1 MFARP
6 HPWMS
11 LSLAVLT
18 AGLAGVAVA
27 APVAAAGHTFVVTSA
42 SDKPDRTVGDGI
54 CDVTASTSTT
64 VCTLRAAIM
73 ESNADAAG
81 DRIRFAITGGSS
93 AVKTIKPASVL
104 PAITEPLVIDG
115 STQSGATVNTA
126 ATGTNA
132 RMRIVLDGSDAGNV
146 PGLQASATVTIKG
159 LVISR
164 FARGIQLSGGSDGS
178 RIVGDFIGTDR
189 TGQLDRGN
197 TGSGILVNSVDVRIG
212 SVARSD
218 RNLVSGNGSAGI
230 SLGIA
235 ARSAIIQGSLIG
247 TRRDGQSAL
256 ANSGDGIFVT
266 GSSRHLIGGDITG
279 QGNVIRNN
287 HGNGVNLIAVHS
299 PSLDLT
305 PHSIQIL
312 GNSISRN
319 VGLGIDLGGNGVTPN
334 DKVPDADAG
343 ANRLQNKPSVASAT
357 VAASNTTIKGS
368 ISSRPDRTYR
378 IELFQSDAG
387 DPEGRAF
394 LGNVDVTTGSTGK
407 TTWTF
412 KPGARLAL
420 GTIITAT
427 ATDTVRLETSEFS
440 SARTVTNP

>member
-1 MFARP
+1 MFAPQR
-6 HPWMS
+6 PWMS
-11 LSLAVLT
+11 LSLAVLV
-18 AGLAGVAVA
+18 AGIGGAVVA
-27 APVAAAGHTFVVTSA
+27 APVAAAGHTYVVSSS
-42 SDKPDRTVGDGI
+42 SDKPDHKVGDGI

-73 ESNADAAG
+73 EADADPAS
-81 DRIRFAITGGSS
+81 DRIQFAITGGSS
-93 AVKTIKPASVL
+93 TVKTIKPASAL
-104 PAITEPLVIDG
+104 PGITEPLVIDG
-115 STQSGATVNTA
+115 TTQAGATVNTSG
-126 ATGTNA
+126 TGTNA

-146 PGLQASATVTIKG
+146 PGLQASAPVTIKG
-159 LVISR
+159 LVICR

-178 RIVGDFIGTDR
+178 RILGNFIGTDR

-197 TGSGILVNSVDVRIG
+197 SGSGILVNSHDVRIG
-212 SVARSD
+212 SIARSD

-247 TRRDGQSAL
+247 TKRDGQSAL

-279 QGNVIRNN
+279 QGNVIRSN
-287 HGNGVNLIAVHS
+287 HGDGVDLIAINS
-299 PSLDLT
+299 PSLDLV
-305 PHSIQIL
+305 PHSVQIL

-319 VGLGIDLGGNGVTPN
+319 VGLGIDLGGDGVTPN
-334 DKVPDADAG
+334 DKVPDPDAG
-343 ANRLQNKPSVASAT
+343 PNRLQNKPSVASAVVST
-357 VAASNTTIKGS
+357 SNTTIKGS
-368 ISSRPDRTYR
+368 ISSRRDRAYR

-387 DPEGRAF
+387 DPEGRAY
-394 LGNVDVTTGSTGK
+394 LGDVVVTTGSTGK
-407 TTWTF
+407 SSWTF
-412 KPGARLAL
+412 RPGARLAV

-440 SARTVTNP
+440 SARTVANP

>member
-1 MFARP
+1 
-6 HPWMS
+6 MS
-11 LSLAVLT
+11 VSLAIVV
-18 AGLAGVAVA
+18 AGLGAATIA
-27 APVAAAGHTFVVTSA
+27 APAAAAGHTYTVTSA
-42 SDKPDRTVGDGI
+42 SDKPDRKVGDGI
-54 CDVTASTSTT
+54 CDVTSSSSTT

-73 ESNADAAG
+73 EANSDVAS

-93 AVKTIKPASVL
+93 SVKTIRPASAL
-104 PAITEPLVIDG
+104 PGLTAPVVIDG
-115 STQSGATVNTA
+115 TTQAGATVNTA

-132 RMRIVLDGSDAGNV
+132 RMRVVLDGSQAGSV
-146 PGLQASATVTIKG
+146 PGLQASAPVTIKG

-178 RIVGDFIGTDR
+178 RVLGDFIGTDR
-189 TGQLDRGN
+189 TGRLDRGN
-197 TGSGILVNSVDVRIG
+197 TGSGILVNARDVRIG
-212 SVARSD
+212 SIARSD
-218 RNLVSGNGSAGI
+218 RNLVSGNDSAGI

-247 TRRDGQSAL
+247 TKRDGQSAL

-287 HGNGVNLIAVHS
+287 HGDGISLIAISS

-305 PHSIQIL
+305 PRSVEIL

-319 VGLGIDLGGNGVTPN
+319 VGLGIDLGGDGVTPN
-334 DKVPDADAG
+334 DKVPDADSG
-343 ANRLQNKPSVASAT
+343 ANRLQNKPSVASA
-357 VAASNTTIKGS
+357 VVSASNTTIKGS
-368 ISSRPDRTYR
+368 ISSRRDRTYR

-394 LGNVDVTTGSTGK
+394 LGNVVVTTGSTGK
-407 TTWTF
+407 ASWTF

-427 ATDTVRLETSEFS
+427 ATDIARADTSEFS
-440 SARTVTNP
+440 PPRTVTNP